1 MNVKEYSVNE
11 LIPGMII
18 AAPVITNA
26 GQILL
31 DVGVTLTRPLIEKI
45 AFYQIPSVTIEV
57 VTGTEEK
64 EPEKKEPE
72 AKETAEKKA
81 DFFTQNSLLHYE
93 QKTSTNGTSQSAEP
107 SYSQKVKKSAAFQKF
122 QVDFSFSAN
131 DLKNI
136 FDSIVAGGAIDIK
149 DMLKKVTS
157 LLKPEQTTIDFFDM
171 LHNLRSVNDSI
182 YAHCINVSLISR
194 MIGIWLKLPQA
205 DIDTLT
211 IAGLLH
217 DIGKTQIPDDILNK
231 KERLTDEEFALIR
244 KHPVFGY
251 DILKKHD
258 LDVRI
263 LKATLMHHERCD
275 GSGYPLAL
283 KEGDIDDF
291 ALIVAIADVYDAMTA
306 ARIYRAPLCPFEVI
320 AEFEKEGLQKYK
332 PKYILTFLEHIATTY
347 QNNRVMLSNGESAK
361 IVLLNQQVFSKP
373 LVQLT
378 DGSCIDLNRSPLYIK
393 AII

>member
-1 MNVKEYSVNE
+1 MNIKEYSIDE
-11 LIPGMII
+11 LVCGMTL
-18 AAPVITNA
+18 AAPVITKA

-31 DVGVTLTRPLIEKI
+31 DADVILTKPLIEKI
-45 AFYQIPSVTIEV
+45 AYYQIPSVTVKEN
-57 VTGTEEK
+57 EK
-64 EPEKKEPE
+64 DEPEDKG
-72 AKETAEKKA
+72 EKKV

-93 QKTSTNGTSQSAEP
+93 QKTASDGTSKASEP
-107 SYSQKVKKSAAFQKF
+107 SYSQQVKKSAAFQKF

-131 DLKNI
+131 DLKGI
-136 FDSIVAGGAIDIK
+136 FDSITAGEALDTNDLLNKI
-149 DMLKKVTS
+149 TS

-194 MIGIWLKLPQA
+194 MIGIWLKLPQE
-205 DIDTLT
+205 DIDLLT

-217 DIGKTQIPDDILNK
+217 DIGKTKIPDDILNK
-231 KERLTDEEFALIR
+231 KEQLTDEEFSLIR

-251 DILKKHD
+251 DILKKQG
-258 LDVRI
+258 LDMRI

-283 KEGDIDDF
+283 KENDIDDF
-291 ALIVAIADVYDAMTA
+291 AMIVAIADVYDAMTA
-306 ARIYRAPLCPFEVI
+306 ARIYRAPLCPFQVI

-373 LVQLT
+373 LVQLS
-378 DGSCIDLNRSPLYIK
+378 DGSCIDLNRSQLYIK